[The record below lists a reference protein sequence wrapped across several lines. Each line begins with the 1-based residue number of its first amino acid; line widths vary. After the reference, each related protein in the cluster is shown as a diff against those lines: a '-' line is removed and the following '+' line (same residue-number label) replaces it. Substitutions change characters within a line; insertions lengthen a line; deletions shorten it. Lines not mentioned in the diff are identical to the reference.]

1 MCGIIGYTGTKQCVP
16 ILIEGLTALEY
27 RGYDSAGVAFEQN
40 GKITSVKAKG
50 RLSALE
56 EKLDAL
62 GDIFAGCGIGHTR
75 WATHGEP
82 SDTNSHPHCT
92 ENLAL
97 VHNGIIENYSEIE
110 EMLALHGYTFD
121 SETDTERAAK
131 LIDLLYL
138 QDRDPLSAIIK
149 AKRQLRG
156 SFAFGIIFSDYP
168 EVIYAVRK
176 DSPLIVA
183 KNAEGAF
190 IASDV
195 PAILAHTSEYYR
207 PEENIIARVSKSEV
221 RFFDETATEVEQP
234 IETVDW
240 SIEQAQR
247 GGFAHFMI
255 KEIYEEPE
263 ALRKTIEPRIREG
276 LPYFSIEA
284 LDGDAL
290 SSVGAI
296 HIVACGTAMHAGL
309 FGKALIEKLA
319 RIPVNVEI
327 ASEFRYRDPI
337 LRKNDLVILLSQSGE
352 TADTLAALRH
362 AKSKGVQ
369 TLAIVNVIGSSVAR
383 EADNVLYTWAGPE
396 IAVASTKA
404 YSVQCALLYLFAIK
418 LAMTNKAL
426 SENEAKSYCDSLLTK
441 LPTLVEET
449 LKLDEDIS
457 KIAFELTNAEHA
469 FYIGRDIDKDVCI
482 EASLKLKEISYI
494 HSEAYPAGELKHGT
508 ISLITEGTPVIAL
521 VTAEKICEKTIS
533 GIREVKARGA
543 KVILVVSKKLDSR
556 FDIPYDRKLV
566 LPDTDAE
573 LLLPFSATTVM
584 QLLAYHV
591 SFLLGLDV
599 DKPRNL
605 AKSVTVE

>member
-1 MCGIIGYTGTKQCVP
+1 MCGIIGYTGNKQCVP
-16 ILIEGLTALEY
+16 ILTEGLRALEY
-27 RGYDSAGVAFEQN
+27 RGYDSAGVAFEQK
-40 GKITSVKAKG
+40 GELTHVKAKG
-50 RLSALE
+50 RLSSLE
-56 EKLDAL
+56 EKLSSL
-62 GDIFAGCGIGHTR
+62 GDISSSCGIGHTR

-110 EMLALHGYTFD
+110 EMLSLHGYTFE

-138 QDRDPLSAIIK
+138 QDRDPISAIIK

-156 SFAFGIIFSDYP
+156 SFAFGIIFSDLP
-168 EVIYAVRK
+168 EIIYAVRK

-183 KNAEGAF
+183 SNDEGSY

-195 PAILAHTSEYYR
+195 PAILAHTSEYFR
-207 PEENIIARVSKSEV
+207 PDENIIAEISKSGV
-221 RFFDETATEVEQP
+221 KFFDDAKNQVEQP

-240 SIEQAQR
+240 NVEQAQR

-263 ALRKTIEPRIREG
+263 ALRKTVEPRIREG
-276 LPYFSIEA
+276 LPHFSIEA

-290 SSVGAI
+290 SNIGAI

-309 FGKALIEKLA
+309 FGKAVIERLA
-319 RIPVNVEI
+319 RVPVNVEI

-337 LRKNDLVILLSQSGE
+337 LRENDLVILLSQSGE

-362 AKSKGVQ
+362 AKSKGIR

-383 EADNVLYTWAGPE
+383 EADDVLYTWAGPE

-404 YSVQCALLYLFAIK
+404 YSVQCALLCLFAIK
-418 LAMTNKAL
+418 LGLINKTLTDDKAKNYCSSLL
-426 SENEAKSYCDSLLTK
+426 SE
-441 LPTLVEET
+441 LPALIEET
-449 LKLDEDIS
+449 LKLDGE
-457 KIAFELTNAEHA
+457 IAETAFGLTNTEHA
-469 FYIGRDIDKDVCI
+469 FFIGRDIDKDICI

-508 ISLITEGTPVIAL
+508 ISLVTEGTPVIAL
-521 VTAEKICEKTIS
+521 ITSERICEKTVS

-543 KVILVVSKKLDSR
+543 KVILVVSKELNDK
-556 FDIPYDRKLV
+556 FDIPSDSRIV
-566 LPDTDAE
+566 LPHTE
-573 LLLPFSATTVM
+573 STLLLPFSATTVM

-591 SFLLGLDV
+591 SHLKGLDV